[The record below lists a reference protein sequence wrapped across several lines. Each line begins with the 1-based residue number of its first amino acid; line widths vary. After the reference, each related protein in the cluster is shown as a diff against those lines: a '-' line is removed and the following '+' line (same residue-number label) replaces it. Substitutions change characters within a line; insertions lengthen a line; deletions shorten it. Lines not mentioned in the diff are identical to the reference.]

1 MINRFEVKESTLG
14 KFKTI
19 KLIDTV
25 IGSALEIALKGAT
38 PLLFETP
45 FGDNVFNIL
54 DGFSSEEELATGR
67 GARNWI
73 MTPFANRVRNGR
85 YTFNGIEYQL
95 QPVAPRDYVIHGYT
109 SHEIFEIDSIETTD
123 EFLKVVFVNRSIR
136 PEVYSGY
143 PFAIDVF
150 VSFKLFGSKVSIKVE
165 GKNVDDKP
173 LPFFCGWHPY
183 FKTSDMGIEH
193 LLLTVNAKS
202 NILMD
207 EKFFPLESNDAFV
220 PIEKYPHI
228 NYTPHQSD
236 KERIINGRVIDNC
249 FADLMLDDRGYA
261 KNILFDPENGM
272 EISVFQK
279 SGVTLVFTGD
289 SLKERKRKSV
299 AIEPMQSLTNTFNR
313 PELMHD
319 FTIEAGKSSV
329 FEFGFEVNRK

>member
-1 MINRFEVKESTLG
+1 MINRFELKDSTLG

-25 IGSALEIALKGAT
+25 IGTALEIALKGAT
-38 PLLFETP
+38 PLSFLTP
-45 FGDNVFNIL
+45 FEEILFNIL
-54 DGFSSEEELATGR
+54 DGFCTDEELAAGR

-85 YTFNGIEYQL
+85 YNFNGIEYQL

-109 SHEIFEIDSIETTD
+109 SHEIFEIDSVETTD
-123 EFLKVVFVNRSIR
+123 EFIKLVFVNRSIR
-136 PEVYSGY
+136 PGVYAGY
-143 PFAIDVF
+143 PFALDVF
-150 VSFKLFGSKVSIKVE
+150 ISFKLSGSKVSIKVE
-165 GKNVDDKP
+165 GKNVDDKL

-183 FKTSDMGIEH
+183 FKTSDNGIEH

-207 EKFFPLESNDAFV
+207 EKFFPLEGKDTFA

-228 NYTPHQSD
+228 NYTARQSD

-249 FADLMLDDRGYA
+249 FADLNFNHDGYA
-261 KNILFDPENGM
+261 QNILFDPENGM

-279 SGVTLVFTGD
+279 GGVTLVFTGD
-289 SLKERKRKSV
+289 SLKERKRQSV
-299 AIEPMQSLTNTFNR
+299 AIEPMQSLTNTFNH
-313 PELMHD
+313 PEMMRN
-319 FTIEAGKSSV
+319 FTIETGKSSV
-329 FEFGFEVNRK
+329 FEFGFEISRK